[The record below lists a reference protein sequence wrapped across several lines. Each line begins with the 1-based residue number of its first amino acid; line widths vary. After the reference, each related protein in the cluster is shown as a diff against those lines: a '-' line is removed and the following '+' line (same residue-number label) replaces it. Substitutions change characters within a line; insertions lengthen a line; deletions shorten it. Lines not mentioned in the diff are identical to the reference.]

1 MCTVVTLRRPGHD
14 WPLLL
19 AANRDEMQGRTW
31 SPPARHWPDRP
42 ATVAG
47 KDHQAGGSWL
57 GVNDHGVAVAI
68 LNRRGSLGTEA
79 GKRSRGDLVLDALDH
94 QTAAAAAEALVR
106 YEGSAFRSFNMAIAD
121 RESGFWLRGTGAE
134 TIELFSLPEGI
145 GMLTA
150 WDLNDTDMSAR
161 SAFYLPKF
169 EAAAPPD
176 PAAGEWGRWRQLLES
191 TETAPGVSDP
201 NGAMTVDTGWGF
213 STISRSLIALPREG
227 VPRWWFASVNSGEAS
242 KYSLVQV

>member
-31 SPPARHWPDRP
+31 SPPARHWPERP

-57 GVNDHGVAVAI
+57 GVNDDGVAVAI

-94 QTAAAAAEALVR
+94 RSAEAAAAALVR
-106 YEGSAFRSFNMAIAD
+106 YEGSAFRSFNMAVAD
-121 RESGFWLRGTGAE
+121 REKGFWLRGLGDGA
-134 TIELFSLPEGI
+134 IEAFPLPEGV

-150 WDLNDTDMSAR
+150 WDLNDTEMSAR
-161 SAFYLPKF
+161 SAHYLPKF
-169 EAAAPPD
+169 AAAAAPD
-176 PAAGEWGRWRQLLES
+176 VEGGDWGVWRQLLES

-213 STISRSLIALPREG
+213 STVSRSLVALPREG
-227 VPRWWFASVNSGEAS
+227 RPRWWFASLHPRETPFAPVEI
-242 KYSLVQV
+242 

>member
-94 QTAAAAAEALVR
+94 QTAAAAAKALVR

-134 TIELFSLPEGI
+134 TIELFPLPEGI

-176 PAAGEWGRWRQLLES
+176 PAADEWGRWRQLLES

>member
-134 TIELFSLPEGI
+134 TIELFPLPEGI

-176 PAAGEWGRWRQLLES
+176 PAADEWGRWRQLLES
-191 TETAPGVSDP
+191 TETAPGVTDP

-213 STISRSLIALPREG
+213 STISRSLIGLPREG

>member
-42 ATVAG
+42 GTIAG

-57 GVNDHGVAVAI
+57 GVNDSGVVVAI

-94 QTAAAAAEALVR
+94 ASAEAAAEAISR
-106 YEGSAFRSFNMAIAD
+106 YNGGEFRSFNMAIAD
-121 RESGFWLRGTGAE
+121 REQGFWLKGMGQG
-134 TIELFSLPEGI
+134 TIEVFPLPEGI

-150 WDLNDTDMSAR
+150 WDLNDADMSPR
-161 SAFYLPKF
+161 TAFYLPKF
-169 EAAAPPD
+169 EAAEAPD
-176 PAAGEWGRWRQLLES
+176 LDGNAWGEWQSLLES
-191 TETAPGVSDP
+191 TETAPGITDP

-213 STISRSLIALPREG
+213 GTVSRSLVALPREG
-227 VPRWWFASVNSGEAS
+227 KSDWRFASLYPVETPFAR
-242 KYSLVQV
+242 VEI

>member
-31 SPPARHWPDRP
+31 SPPARHWPERP

-57 GVNDHGVAVAI
+57 GVNDDGVAVAI

-94 QTAAAAAEALVR
+94 RSAEAAAAALVR
-106 YEGSAFRSFNMAIAD
+106 YEGSAFRSFNMAVAD
-121 RESGFWLRGTGAE
+121 REKGFWLRGLGDGA
-134 TIELFSLPEGI
+134 IEAFPLPEGV

-150 WDLNDTDMSAR
+150 WDLNDTEMSAR
-161 SAFYLPKF
+161 SAHYLPKF
-169 EAAAPPD
+169 AAAAAPD
-176 PAAGEWGRWRQLLES
+176 VEGGDWGVWRQLLES

-213 STISRSLIALPREG
+213 STVSRSLVALPREG
-227 VPRWWFASVNSGEAS
+227 RPRWWFASLHPQETPFAPVEI
-242 KYSLVQV
+242 

>member
-1 MCTVVTLRRPGHD
+1 MCTVVILRRPGHA
-14 WPLLL
+14 WPLLM
-19 AANRDEMQGRTW
+19 AANRDEMRGRTW

-94 QTAAAAAEALVR
+94 RNAEAAAEALAR
-106 YEGSAFRSFNMAIAD
+106 YNGGEFRSFNMAIAD
-121 RESGFWLRGTGAE
+121 RHSGFWLRGLGQGA
-134 TIELFSLPEGI
+134 IEAFPLPVGI

-161 SAFYLPKF
+161 TSFYLPKF
-169 EAAAPPD
+169 QAAAPP
-176 PAAGEWGRWRQLLES
+176 AIEAGDWGDWQRLLQS
-191 TETAPGVSDP
+191 TETAPGEPDP
-201 NGAMTVDTGWGF
+201 NGAMTVETAWGF
-213 STISRSLIALPREG
+213 GTVSRSLVALPQQG
-227 VPRWWFASVNSGEAS
+227 LPKWWFASLYPEETRFAPVEM
-242 KYSLVQV
+242 